1 VPHTDGTSFEEAIMS
16 KPTPNDQRSDTKNPN
31 NDAYKANQ
39 DNYANQLNPNHAPTK
54 SGNTPKKN

>member
-1 VPHTDGTSFEEAIMS
+1 MS